1 MFQRGCT
8 TLDQK
13 QKERFKHLLNA
24 NQGYFARPGEV
35 GRTNMGTH
43 KIKLLDD
50 KPVREP
56 PRRIPMYKRQA
67 LEDEVKKL
75 QDRGLIER
83 SSSPWSSQ
91 VVMVQ
96 KKDGSWRMCVDYRKL
111 NEKTV
116 KDAYPLTRI
125 DENLDTLEGA
135 EWYTSLDLDMAY
147 HQVPMMDED
156 KGKTAFATPRGCLY
170 QFTTMPFG
178 LCNAASNLRENNR
191 KNIGWI
197 AVADCCS
204 LFR

>member
-50 KPVREP
+50 KLVREP

-75 QDRGLIER
+75 
-83 SSSPWSSQ
+83 
-91 VVMVQ
+91 
-96 KKDGSWRMCVDYRKL
+96 
-111 NEKTV
+111 
-116 KDAYPLTRI
+116 
-125 DENLDTLEGA
+125 
-135 EWYTSLDLDMAY
+135 
-147 HQVPMMDED
+147 
-156 KGKTAFATPRGCLY
+156 
-170 QFTTMPFG
+170 
-178 LCNAASNLRENNR
+178 
-191 KNIGWI
+191 
-197 AVADCCS
+197 
-204 LFR
+204 